1 MWELTQETG
10 DTSHL
15 SRFLLITFADLKKY
29 KYYYWFAFP
38 AFVADPPWERVGD
51 MVSASTVIPAKSVGP
66 SLFLPVLSVRHKIQ
80 LESLHKSMHTTKTPS
95 QSIMSCLIARPSAN
109 DPKMY
114 DTATLEDYT
123 EFFKST
129 SEDKVSAA
137 VFPLD

>member
-51 MVSASTVIPAKSVGP
+51 MVSASTVIPTKSV
-66 SLFLPVLSVRHKIQ
+66 
-80 LESLHKSMHTTKTPS
+80 
-95 QSIMSCLIARPSAN
+95 RPSPFCTFHINLTQNPAGSPAQIDAQHE
-109 DPKMY
+109 DPLSIYCVVPDRPALSK
-114 DTATLEDYT
+114 
-123 EFFKST
+123 
-129 SEDKVSAA
+129 
-137 VFPLD
+137 